1 MSEHPATNTRLVL
14 AHRIILICY
23 YGLLALFLFISL
35 TALDS
40 FSVATP
46 VIWLLQSLPLLIFIG
61 AVHGGK
67 TNQLIWFSLVVLL
80 YFMHGVLVAFDSARM
95 ANGLVEVG
103 LSTILFC
110 TLMLYLK
117 LARPGTPDPTTS
129 S

>member
-1 MSEHPATNTRLVL
+1 MSEQPAINARLLL
-14 AHRIILICY
+14 AHRIILVCY

-67 TNQLIWFSLVVLL
+67 ASQLIWFSLVVLL
-80 YFMHGVLVAFDSARM
+80 YFMHGVLVAFNASRL

-103 LSTILFC
+103 LSAILFC

-117 LARPGTPDPTTS
+117 LART
-129 S
+129 